1 MLPRLEDEREDR
13 IDSRMAGVSEHYVC
27 PSSCG
32 VCIVTELSGISCL
45 PWRRRIVCLGRIAT
59 RLRMLRKRSD
69 LCLPGA
75 LSEDHRDLQ
84 TDQGLLT
91 VVRKSDL
98 QTTMGCVQGSPSRR
112 LVPQC
117 KSGSNTGANLSEFA
131 GEVKMRVSR
140 ARDSGWPFKSFLNSA
155 DRLTAFFS
163 TAECTRQLSRTLH
176 GFPSDLTTPHCLSGS
191 IW

>member
-1 MLPRLEDEREDR
+1 
-13 IDSRMAGVSEHYVC
+13 
-27 PSSCG
+27 
-32 VCIVTELSGISCL
+32 LSGSHCDSSPNVEKTFGSVFAWCTL
-45 PWRRRIVCLGRIAT
+45 RRPS
-59 RLRMLRKRSD
+59 RLADR
-69 LCLPGA
+69 PGIIDCC
-75 LSEDHRDLQ
+75 SEEC
-84 TDQGLLT
+84 
-91 VVRKSDL
+91 DL

-112 LVPQC
+112 LVPQWM
-117 KSGSNTGANLSEFA
+117 SGSNTGANLSEFA